1 MARVRP
7 RCFQRVDHVSSSATK
22 LCSDARFMTASHAK
36 SSSVLSSVRDMFIYD
51 AASIRVALAVLL
63 FLEPLQG
70 FDPFLQF
77 LHHAPQN
84 HGELLIIESHEL
96 PSVQILRLAHRRA
109 QLPAGLHVLGYEADL
124 LLATIDALLKLRLH
138 GVDGLLFHS
147 VFLSYRI
154 CLPGR
159 VESGV
164 DESFAC
170 LPTSGLEVNYIH
182 DKQRK
187 KDQAK
192 VKIAQRSMREMK
204 IAPCVECSGMFEDR
218 IKWQSTT

>member
-1 MARVRP
+1 
-7 RCFQRVDHVSSSATK
+7 
-22 LCSDARFMTASHAK
+22 
-36 SSSVLSSVRDMFIYD
+36 MFIYD

-63 FLEPLQG
+63 FLELLQG

-170 LPTSGLEVNYIH
+170 LPTSGRRSAEACGFCCSDCRRSGPNSPPLTAR
-182 DKQRK
+182 RK
-187 KDQAK
+187 KR
-192 VKIAQRSMREMK
+192 VTAQLGLPATSAYESF
-204 IAPCVECSGMFEDR
+204 VGE
-218 IKWQSTT
+218 IKQEHKQGL